1 MSSDISSIQT
11 GQPTPTPQARTP
23 VQVASIHA
31 SGNAPAET
39 KQPAAQPTAKPSQ
52 ADPPLLRK
60 KLAEAIDHLNEMA
73 QRNNYNLN
81 FSVDSQSNQVVV
93 RVRDSKNGD
102 VIRQMPNEAALRMAH
117 HFSDLK
123 GLLNDEKI

>member
-52 ADPPLLRK
+52 ADPALLRK
-60 KLAEAIDHLNEMA
+60 KLAEAIDHLNEM
-73 QRNNYNLN
+73 
-81 FSVDSQSNQVVV
+81 VVV